1 MEKVNVLEPNQIELN
16 PNPIMKDN
24 TKNLISVIKI
34 CTCVIYIDKD

>member
-1 MEKVNVLEPNQIELN
+1 MENVHVLEPNHIEIN

-24 TKNLISVIKI
+24 TKILISVIKI